1 MSQVFSPGGAGQK
14 DTVTSK
20 AELAGFCM
28 LAGLRRSLAGSAA
41 VAAVLAAVMFVAV
54 PGTAEAVPLVQ
65 YVESMSNY
73 DSVSPKMAVA
83 ECPAGMWVLGG
94 SANIAREQG
103 QIAIQG
109 AFPMYDAVTGT
120 SKFVVK
126 ASEDVGGTAG
136 NWRVIAGAYCTDT
149 FVMAPVS
156 WSTPFDSTTPKSIPA
171 PPCPGGM
178 SVVGLGAEV
187 SMYPD
192 PPDDLAFTTPT
203 TNVVLQGVDV
213 NAALG
218 IVVARAT
225 EHGAW
230 ANHWMLTAVAVCGY
244 PQLFEGLQRVAAKV
258 ASGPADETHV
268 EASCPAGK
276 RPLAVAAK
284 NQEGNLGE
292 WYLDRF
298 GKPALALGPI
308 VAESFRNS
316 GVSTNVNFLY
326 IICSNS

>member
-1 MSQVFSPGGAGQK
+1 MRAHIECRTPSGI
-14 DTVTSK
+14 T
-20 AELAGFCM
+20 
-28 LAGLRRSLAGSAA
+28 A
-41 VAAVLAAVMFVAV
+41 VAALLAAVVFVAT
-54 PGTAEAVPLVQ
+54 PGTGEAVPLVQ
-65 YVESMSNY
+65 YFENASNY
-73 DSVSPKMAVA
+73 DSVSPKMAAA

-94 SANIAREQG
+94 TANIVREEG

-126 ASEDVGGTAG
+126 ASEDVGGTPG

-171 PPCPGGM
+171 PPCPGGL

-187 SMYPD
+187 SAYTD
-192 PPDDLAFTTPT
+192 DPDDVAFTTPPLS
-203 TNVVLQGVDV
+203 VVLQGIEVD
-213 NAALG
+213 AGLG

-225 EHGAW
+225 EHGVW
-230 ANHWMLTAVAVCGY
+230 ANNWQLTAVAVCGY
-244 PQLFEGLQRVAAKV
+244 PQLFEGLERVAKRV
-258 ASGPADETHV
+258 SSGVADETRV

-276 RPLAVAAK
+276 RPIAVASK

-316 GVSTNVNFLY
+316 GVSTTVHYLY
-326 IICSNS
+326 IVCTND